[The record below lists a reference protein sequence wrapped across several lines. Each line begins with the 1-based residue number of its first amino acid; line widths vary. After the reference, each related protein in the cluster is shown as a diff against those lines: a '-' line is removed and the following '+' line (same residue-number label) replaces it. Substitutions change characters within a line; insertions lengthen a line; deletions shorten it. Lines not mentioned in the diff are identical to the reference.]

1 VTAPVDKK
9 TAFGLPKLFQVRKL
23 KAVSHS
29 SVFRHSVVL
38 AVTEGFEPSVRFHA
52 HLFSRQVPSAART
65 RHRGIDYYNMST
77 EGSTRAIVAALLAN
91 VGIAI
96 TKFIAAAF
104 SGSASMF
111 AEGIHSLAD
120 SGNQILLIIGAKRAK
135 RDATAMHPFGY
146 GRSRYIYAFMVS
158 IVLFSVGG
166 LFSIIEGINK
176 LQHPHELE
184 MVWLPL
190 VVLGA
195 AIVLEGLSLRTAII
209 EANHVRH
216 GQSWVQFIRHAKSPE
231 LPVILLEDFAALVG
245 LVLAFAGVGLTVVTH
260 DPIWDAIG
268 TLAIGV
274 LLVLVAVILGRETS
288 SLLIGEGAN
297 AGDTAKIRAALE
309 SANGIESVIHMKT
322 LYLGPDELM
331 VAAKIGVNASA
342 SAQDIALVIDAAEAA
357 IRAAVPAARVIYLEP
372 DIAREN

>member
-1 VTAPVDKK
+1 
-9 TAFGLPKLFQVRKL
+9 
-23 KAVSHS
+23 
-29 SVFRHSVVL
+29 
-38 AVTEGFEPSVRFHA
+38 
-52 HLFSRQVPSAART
+52 
-65 RHRGIDYYNMST
+65 MSI

-91 VGIAI
+91 IGIAI

-104 SGSASMF
+104 SGSASML

-120 SGNQILLIIGAKRAK
+120 SGNQILLIIGGKRAK

-166 LFSIIEGINK
+166 LFSISEGISK

-195 AIVLEGLSLRTAII
+195 AIIMESLSLRTAVI

-216 GQSWVQFIRHAKSPE
+216 GQGWVEFIRHAKSPE
-231 LPVILLEDFAALVG
+231 LPVILLEDLAALIG
-245 LVLAFAGVGLTVVTH
+245 LVLAFGGVGLTVVTG

-274 LLVLVAVILGRETS
+274 LLVLVAIILGRETS
-288 SLLIGEGAN
+288 SLLVGEGAN
-297 AGDTAKIRAALE
+297 AGDTSKIRAALE
-309 SANGIESVIHMKT
+309 AASGIESVIHMKT

-331 VAAKIGVNASA
+331 VAAKVGVAGSA
-342 SAQDIALVIDAAEAA
+342 TGTEIAKLIDSAEDD

-372 DIAREN
+372 DIARVSGN

>member
-1 VTAPVDKK
+1 
-9 TAFGLPKLFQVRKL
+9 
-23 KAVSHS
+23 
-29 SVFRHSVVL
+29 
-38 AVTEGFEPSVRFHA
+38 
-52 HLFSRQVPSAART
+52 
-65 RHRGIDYYNMST
+65 MSI

-111 AEGIHSLAD
+111 AEGIHSVAD
-120 SGNQILLIIGAKRAK
+120 AGNQILLIIGGKRAK
-135 RDATAMHPFGY
+135 RDATPTHPFGY

-166 LFSIIEGINK
+166 LYAIYEGVNK
-176 LQHPHELE
+176 IQHPHELE

-190 VVLGA
+190 LVLGI
-195 AIVLEGLSLRTAII
+195 AIILESFSLRTAII

-216 GQSWVQFIRHAKSPE
+216 GQSWIQFIRHAKSPE
-231 LPVILLEDFAALVG
+231 LPVILLEDLAALTG
-245 LVLAFAGVGLTVVTH
+245 LVLAFGGVGLTVVTG
-260 DPIWDAIG
+260 DPIWDGIG

-274 LLVLVAVILGRETS
+274 LLVLVAIILGRETS
-288 SLLIGEGAN
+288 SLLVGEGAN
-297 AGDTAKIRAALE
+297 AGDAKQIRTALE
-309 SANGIESVIHMKT
+309 AAEGVESVIHMKT

-331 VAAKIGVNASA
+331 VAAKIAVKASA
-342 SAQDIALVIDAAEAA
+342 SAQDIAGVINAAESA

-372 DIAREN
+372 DIARVAVKK

>member
-1 VTAPVDKK
+1 
-9 TAFGLPKLFQVRKL
+9 
-23 KAVSHS
+23 
-29 SVFRHSVVL
+29 
-38 AVTEGFEPSVRFHA
+38 
-52 HLFSRQVPSAART
+52 
-65 RHRGIDYYNMST
+65 MST
-77 EGSTRAIVAALLAN
+77 EGSTRAIIAALLAN
-91 VGIAI
+91 IGIAI

-120 SGNQILLIIGAKRAK
+120 SGNQILLIIGGKRAK

-166 LFSIIEGINK
+166 LFSILEGVEK

-195 AIVLEGLSLRTAII
+195 AIIMESLSLRTAVI

-216 GQSWVQFIRHAKSPE
+216 GQSWVEFIRHAKSPE
-231 LPVILLEDFAALVG
+231 LPVILLEDLAALIG
-245 LVLAFAGVGLTVVTH
+245 LVLAFGGVGLTVVTG

-274 LLVLVAVILGRETS
+274 LLVLVAIILGRETS
-288 SLLIGEGAN
+288 SLLVGEGAN
-297 AGDTAKIRAALE
+297 AGDTKKIRGSLE
-309 SANGIESVIHMKT
+309 ATTGVESVIHMKT

-331 VAAKIGVNASA
+331 VAAKLAVKTSA
-342 SAQDIALVIDAAEAA
+342 SAQEIADVINAAETS
-357 IRAAVPAARVIYLEP
+357 IREAVPAARVIYLEP
-372 DIAREN
+372 DIARVAAKN